1 MQLQPTRTKFYNII
15 ANIIANIYNIIAN
28 IYNIIANCILSI
40 QKSICFN
47 KSYSSLE
54 NSQDIR
60 SLNF

>member
-15 ANIIANIYNIIAN
+15 ANIIAN

-47 KSYSSLE
+47 KSYSYLE

-60 SLNF
+60 SLNFSLDLL